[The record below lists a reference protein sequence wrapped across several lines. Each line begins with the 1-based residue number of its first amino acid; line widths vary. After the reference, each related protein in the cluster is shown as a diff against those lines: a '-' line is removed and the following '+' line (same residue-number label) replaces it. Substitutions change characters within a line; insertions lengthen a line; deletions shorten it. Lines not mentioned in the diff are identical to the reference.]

1 MSDQTRKNCLQKEQ
15 RTGGGVMSSA
25 EERGYKDTDTFEMF
39 KKDLDKVLE
48 KHYPDT
54 DYQWDYLDDHWV
66 ELTLW
71 IREPIEETS
80 DE

>member
-1 MSDQTRKNCLQKEQ
+1 M
-15 RTGGGVMSSA
+15 SA

-66 ELTLW
+66 ELKVWLK
-71 IREPIEETS
+71 EPIEEVS
-80 DE
+80 DEQ